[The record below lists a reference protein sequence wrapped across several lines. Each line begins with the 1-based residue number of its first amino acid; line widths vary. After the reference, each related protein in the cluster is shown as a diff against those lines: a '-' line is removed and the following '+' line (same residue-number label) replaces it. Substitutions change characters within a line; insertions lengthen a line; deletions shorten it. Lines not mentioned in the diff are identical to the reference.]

1 MSKKFSYKK
10 NYQNLIVIVI
20 GLQITACS
28 DKQKSQ
34 AEIILEQMT
43 LEEKI
48 GQVIQAD
55 IGSVTPEEVQK
66 YNLGSIL
73 NGGNSAPGGGRLLNG
88 RSG

>member
-1 MSKKFSYKK
+1 MSKVLLQKK
-10 NYQNLIVIVI
+10 LLNLIVIVI
-20 GLQITACS
+20 GFQITACS